1 MTLQTELICLNGN
14 EIKQGDTSS
23 LFRYQLEAQ
32 GKEVEGSAKIQLIKK
47 DKVCYELNA
56 DVIDNLLEF
65 KFSNILEVGLY
76 KIEIE
81 IGGYVFPSKDTE
93 YIYVN
98 QNYEVALT
106 PTELLEKDSAIKKA
120 VSEAM
125 VGYKPTFDLTDIVA
139 QIKEQ
144 LPQPTIDIPSIVSQV
159 LAQLPTIKGEQGER
173 GERGEVGPTGLTGP
187 IGPRGERGET
197 GLTGPQG
204 PKGETGLTG
213 PKGERGETGPKGEQG
228 STGPKGERGEQ
239 GLTGPQGPK
248 GERGEIG
255 LTGPQGPKG
264 ERGEQGERGPQGP
277 QGEQGSKGERGEQ
290 GERGPQ
296 GLIGP
301 QGPQGERGPQGPA
314 GSGGV
319 GKVELSYSTL
329 NSHLLLNG
337 QDTGILVGNATT
349 KFGSEFGY
357 LETPTFTGVGRP
369 DKEETL
375 PSQLVSV
382 LRQVPNGTRYISTNG
397 ANVGAWEWLKVNNN
411 WVVTRGDT
419 GWIRIQSEFLER
431 GYIFLRRTE
440 TGAQISIRGGEYD
453 SFQMKNNATG
463 NGRYNLW
470 NVEIPTGFKTET
482 AIAQQATYD
491 FNSAPFGYLLLTS
504 ASDASRIQLKIYNT
518 PTPNRYLRVNALS
531 YKPLG
536 AWVDSLNLQ

>member
-47 DKVCYELNA
+47 DKVCYEINA

-65 KFSNILEVGLY
+65 KFSNILEYGLY
-76 KIEIE
+76 KIEVE

-144 LPQPTIDIPSIVSQV
+144 LPQPTIDIPSIVAQV
-159 LAQLPTIKGEQGER
+159 LAQLPTVKGEQGER
-173 GERGEVGPTGLTGP
+173 GEVGPQGPRGEKGEQGERGLQGPQGPIGLTGPQGERGETGLTGP
-187 IGPRGERGET
+187 IGPRGERGEK
-197 GLTGPQG
+197 GDTGPQG
-204 PKGETGLTG
+204 P
-213 PKGERGETGPKGEQG
+213 Q
-228 STGPKGERGEQ
+228 
-239 GLTGPQGPK
+239 

-264 ERGEQGERGPQGP
+264 ERGE
-277 QGEQGSKGERGEQ
+277 
-290 GERGPQ
+290 
-296 GLIGP
+296 
-301 QGPQGERGPQGPA
+301 QGERGPQGPA

-357 LETPTFTGVGRP
+357 LETPVFTGVGRP

-375 PSQLVSV
+375 PNQLTSI

-397 ANVGAWEWLKVNNN
+397 AGVGAWEWLKVNNN

-419 GWIRIQSEFLER
+419 GWIRIQSEFLEK
-431 GYIFLRRTE
+431 GFIYLRRTE

-482 AIAQQATYD
+482 AVAQQATYD

-504 ASDASRIQLKIYNT
+504 ASDASRIQLKIYST